1 MQMSGLQSLRIHVP
15 LVTHNGPGCMDW
27 KLLARHPALQSLDVS
42 LFLQSNQPVPTDLL
56 SLPQLTTLRITS
68 PHPEVILKLASM
80 TSIMLVM
87 LAGSASSIKSL
98 WDMHDSSAHLSKD
111 QDRHENAPL

>member
-15 LVTHNGPGCMDW
+15 LFGDDGPGSMDW

-42 LFLQSNQPVPTDLL
+42 LFLHSNQAVPTDLL
-56 SLPQLTTLRITS
+56 PLTQLNTLRITS

-80 TSIMLVM
+80 TSIMLIM
-87 LAGSASSIKSL
+87 LAGSASSIMSL
-98 WDMHDSSAHLSKD
+98 WDKRDSSTHLSKD
-111 QDRHENAPL
+111 QDCHENAPP